1 MKIERR
7 PATVLL
13 PVPAVLVTVAGG
25 SQTDDIVTIAWVGTV
40 CSAPPMV
47 SVAIRPSRHS
57 HELLQRSRDFVV
69 NVPRASQVREV
80 DVCGTVSGRDV
91 DKFALTGL
99 TAAPASKVTAPLIV
113 ECPINMEC
121 VVRHQL
127 ALGAHDLFI
136 GEIVAVHFDEE
147 VVDARGHLKTA
158 AVDALA
164 FLDGDYWSVKEK
176 IGTYGFTKKAKKA
189 K

>member
-80 DVCGTVSGRDV
+80 
-91 DKFALTGL
+91 ALTGL

-176 IGTYGFTKKAKKA
+176 IGTYGFTKKARKA